1 MIQNIDHSSKDVDFY
16 TNESPQFGEIL
27 CGSDIKPEDS
37 MYDNNYMWNFDDYFT
52 I

>member
-16 TNESPQFGEIL
+16 SNESPQFGEIL
-27 CGSDIKPEDS
+27 CSNDMKPEDS